1 MQGGIL
7 NPNQNRLLDEKIT
20 EKDIVRDL
28 LFVFQG
34 IEGKLIQYS
43 FAEDAYIL

>member
-1 MQGGIL
+1 MGGGQT
-7 NPNQNRLLDEKIT
+7 NQDDLIKEH
-20 EKDIVRDL
+20 DIVRDL

-34 IEGKLIQYS
+34 IEGRLIQYS